1 MFLWQ
6 EEEKNRPKSDLLVLE
21 ETRFRWDERIGLN
34 VEVCDGG
41 RHRPH

>member
-6 EEEKNRPKSDLLVLE
+6 EEEKNRTKSDLLVLE
-21 ETRFRWDERIGLN
+21 ETRFRWDEHVGLN